1 MKRFLICCTL
11 IALAATALPAQE
23 ARGGGQGRGGGA
35 PNAGPRQ
42 PDPVTPEIAAA
53 IEAAVPSVA
62 HVKPA
67 RPRKVLLMNVNVNLP
82 GRRPD
87 VHVSLLRGNHAIIK
101 LGEMTGAYT
110 TVLSTNVEDLNEA
123 NLAQYDAI
131 VFNNTTGVLTEDPKL
146 RAALL
151 GFVRNGKG
159 FVAFHAGAAATFVQ
173 HPVYD
178 QFPEFGEMVGGYEN
192 GGHPWGPNETIT
204 VRVEDKASPLTKMF
218 NGWSFDTQDEVYQ
231 LADYHSRDQLH
242 VLLSIDTDR
251 SDFDNPRR
259 RFWPARKADR
269 QFPMTFI
276 KKYGNGRV
284 FNSLFGHNATVFQS
298 PVLMSHFL
306 AGIQYAIGDLK
317 ADDSPNSPLPAAAPP
332 TAAPPAAR

>member
-1 MKRFLICCTL
+1 MKRLLICCTL
-11 IALAATALPAQE
+11 IALAVTALPAQE
-23 ARGGGQGRGGGA
+23 QQQGGRRGGGPQSTA
-35 PNAGPRQ
+35 PRP

-53 IEAAVPSVA
+53 IEAAVPAVA
-62 HVKPA
+62 PAKPA

-101 LGEMTGAYT
+101 LGELTGAYT
-110 TVLSTNVEDLNEA
+110 TVLSTNVQDLNEK

-131 VFNNTTGVLTEDPKL
+131 IFNNTTGVLTED
-146 RAALL
+146 AALRSAL
-151 GFVRNGKG
+151 LNFVRSGKG

-173 HPVYD
+173 YPVYD
-178 QFPEFGEMVGGYEN
+178 QFPEFGEMVAGYEN
-192 GGHPWGPNETIT
+192 GGHPWGPNDTIT
-204 VRVEDKASPLTKMF
+204 IRVEDKDSPLTAMF
-218 NGWSFDTQDEVYQ
+218 NGWSFDVKDEVYQ
-231 LADYHSRDQLH
+231 LTEHYSRDKVH

-259 RFWPARKADR
+259 RFWPARKADKD
-269 QFPMTFI
+269 FPMTFV
-276 KKYGNGRV
+276 KPYGNGRV
-284 FNSLFGHNATVFQS
+284 FNSLFGHNWAVFQS

-317 ADDSPNSPLPAAAPP
+317 ANDSPDGRMPAANQP
-332 TAAPPAAR
+332 